1 MTLAWRKP
9 PLHRSSGGCA
19 VPDANTG
26 REVSSYVG
34 LARRIHVRNQHAKP
48 GSNHATRGRVPRSVP
63 PCWRPEK
70 KRCSPSPARTQSPAE
85 TSAQPKAAD
94 DHPLPADSYNCPC
107 TCYHTHPGA
116 GHNVYLK
123 RTPLNITPPDEPPR
137 LAPRGSPMRVLCC
150 VILLPFVDRELI
162 ASRGAATSIDGLP
175 PLLRSGRC
183 CSCCPA
189 ALLLCCPA
197 ALLSCC
203 SAAPA
208 ALLLCCSAALL
219 LLLLVAAST
228 TAALRLLLPAKVL
241 HGLALNQHFVCWR

>member
-1 MTLAWRKP
+1 MP
-9 PLHRSSGGCA
+9 
-19 VPDANTG
+19 
-26 REVSSYVG
+26 
-34 LARRIHVRNQHAKP
+34 
-48 GSNHATRGRVPRSVP
+48 RGDECRALSRSVGVP
-63 PCWRPEK
+63 KKNAVRRLPLVHDRPQK
-70 KRCSPSPARTQSPAE
+70 QARSRRPRNHHI
-85 TSAQPKAAD
+85 PV
-94 DHPLPADSYNCPC
+94 DSYNCPC

-228 TAALRLLLPAKVL
+228 TAALRLLLPRAEVL
-241 HGLALNQHFVCWR
+241 HRLALYQHFACWR